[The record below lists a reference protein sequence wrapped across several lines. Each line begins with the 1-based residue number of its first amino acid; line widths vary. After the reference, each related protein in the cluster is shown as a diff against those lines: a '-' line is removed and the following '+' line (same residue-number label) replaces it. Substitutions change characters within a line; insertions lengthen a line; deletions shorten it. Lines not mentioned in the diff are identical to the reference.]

1 VNATRRTFKVGV
13 MLPSYDAAG
22 RTLGISEV
30 AAYAARAERLGFD
43 SVWASDHFHGDEL
56 APGGASGR
64 YDPLLALAHLAAH
77 TTSITLG
84 TLVVANGFRAPAQ
97 LAREVATL
105 SHLAPGRVVIGLG
118 TGGRASEFETF
129 GFTHARPV
137 QRLRETLTVVPALVA
152 GESVTFEGESAAL
165 HDANLLHAQSVPP
178 FWVAAF
184 SPRLLEL
191 TAEAADGWNTAW
203 YGEDVDAFRTA
214 LRSFREAQE
223 RVGAADRDIEIS
235 VGVCMIP
242 VTGVER
248 RRLADRLDRL
258 RPDPPPVLWGTLE
271 DRVVTGTV
279 DELAEAVQRY
289 REAGADHVILNLSL
303 LPTSLLDPTYLERT
317 APLLEHV
324 C

>member
-1 VNATRRTFKVGV
+1 VSTTERTFKVGV

-43 SVWASDHFHGDEL
+43 SVWASDHFHGDDR

-105 SHLAPGRVVIGLG
+105 SHLAPGQVVIGLG

-129 GFTHARPV
+129 GFPTQRPV
-137 QRLRETLTVVPALVA
+137 QRLRETLTAVPALLAGETVTFD
-152 GESVTFEGESAAL
+152 GESVGLRE
-165 HDANLLHAQSVPP
+165 ANLLHAETVPP

-191 TAEAADGWNTAW
+191 TAEVADGWNTAW
-203 YGEDVDAFRTA
+203 YGEDVEAFRRA
-214 LRSFREAQE
+214 LRSFRAAQE
-223 RVGAADRDIEIS
+223 RVGSAGRDVEIS
-235 VGVCMIP
+235 VGVRMIP

-248 RRLADRLDRL
+248 QRLAARLDHL

-271 DRVVTGTV
+271 DTVVSGTV
-279 DELAEAVQRY
+279 TELAEAVLRY

-303 LPTSLLDPTYLERT
+303 LPTSLLDPTYLDR
-317 APLLEHV
+317 AAALLDHV
-324 C
+324 R